1 MGITFTLSILNLEQV
16 MKKSKLIGAILLTL
30 GITGN
35 AFAQNGFYAGASIG
49 QATIDA
55 CGGIA
60 SCDDEDTGWK
70 ILGGWEFNSNL
81 AFEAAWVDF
90 GENDGSIDGSKVSA
104 EADGWSLAAKGT
116 LPLNE
121 QFGLFGKF
129 GMISWDVEGGG
140 VASGVDDDGSDLLYG
155 LGAEY
160 MFTDQFSIVGEWE
173 WYDIDEDVDLFS
185 VGIVFRF

>member
-1 MGITFTLSILNLEQV
+1 
-16 MKKSKLIGAILLTL
+16 MKKSRLIGAILLSL

-35 AFAQNGFYAGASIG
+35 AVAQNDFYAGASIG

-55 CGGIA
+55 CSGIT

-70 ILGGWEFNSNL
+70 IFGGWEFNSNL

-90 GENDGSIDGSKVSA
+90 GEIDGSIDGLKVSA
-104 EADGWSLAAKGT
+104 ELDGLSLAAKGT
-116 LPLNE
+116 LSLND

-129 GMISWDVEGGG
+129 GMIMWDLEGGG
-140 VASGVDDDGSDLLYG
+140 AASGIDDDGSDLLYG

-160 MFTDQFSIVGEWE
+160 IFTDQLSFVAEWE
-173 WYDIDEDVDLFS
+173 WYDIDEDVDFFS
-185 VGIVFRF
+185 IGVLYKF

>member
-1 MGITFTLSILNLEQV
+1 
-16 MKKSKLIGAILLTL
+16 MKKSKLNGAILLML

-35 AFAQNGFYAGASIG
+35 AVAQNNFYAGASIG

-55 CGGIA
+55 CSGIT
-60 SCDDEDTGWK
+60 SCDDEDTGRK
-70 ILGGWEFNSNL
+70 IFGGWEFYSNL

-90 GENDGSIDGSKVSA
+90 GEIDGSIDGSKVSA
-104 EADGWSLAAKGT
+104 AVDGWSLAAKGK

-121 QFGLFGKF
+121 HFGLFGKF
-129 GMISWDVEGGG
+129 GMITWDLEGGG
-140 VASGVDDDGSDLLYG
+140 AASGIDDDGSDLLYG

-160 MFTDQFSIVGEWE
+160 MFNDQFSIVAEWE

-185 VGIVFRF
+185 AGVLFRF